1 MGMETSGTITNVEH
15 RESCTGKGFRY
26 GATVRRTAKTE
37 ANGTA
42 GKVLMICKDSSCPAR
57 RYV

>member
-1 MGMETSGTITNVEH
+1 MNENTETTANAEH
-15 RESCTGKGFRY
+15 REGCTGKGFRY

-42 GKVLMICKDSSCPAR
+42 GKVLMICKDSHCPAR